1 MSSNL
6 TERVAWA
13 IETIKA
19 DRDLDEG
26 ITDIKLAKILGTN
39 KDTLAAYRN
48 KKGLLKGEVIERI
61 VEHYH
66 FNPMWLFHG
75 EGEPFPGARQKYPE
89 VCGPPE
95 QSGSPVPE
103 PPTVPRT
110 ISAPSAE
117 TGEISIG
124 DDVTLA
130 IQVLS
135 SGTPYATALH
145 LNIRS
150 FADAVAD
157 RGRIAHVEQM
167 QAEMEAKSRSFEER
181 MQSMM
186 TAMKEEIAGL
196 NSEIVTLR
204 EENAGLKAEIKVLRE
219 ENTALKEEIG
229 ILRKENA
236 YLKEKLTKSDWPA
249 GAAGE
254 GAA

>member
-1 MSSNL
+1 MRRMEKDLELGKRIAWLRRNGSLEQQQAAEAIGISYHTYQPYEYGRHPSRKNL
-6 TERVAWA
+6 E
-13 IETIKA
+13 
-19 DRDLDEG
+19 L
-26 ITDIKLAKILGTN
+26 ILN
-39 KDTLAAYRN
+39 YYNCSRSW
-48 KKGLLKGEVIERI
+48 LLT
-61 VEHYH
+61 
-66 FNPMWLFHG
+66 G

-89 VCGPPE
+89 VCGPPA
-95 QSGSPVPE
+95 PPE
-103 PPTVPRT
+103 TAPESPTVPRT

-167 QAEMEAKSRSFEER
+167 QAEMEAKSRTFEER

-186 TAMKEEIAGL
+186 AAMEGKIAGL
-196 NSEIVTLR
+196 NSEIATLR
-204 EENAGLKAEIKVLRE
+204 EENAGLKAEIEVLRE
-219 ENTALKEEIG
+219 ENTALKAEIG

-236 YLKEKLTKSDWPA
+236 YLKEKLTKPDWPA

>member
-1 MSSNL
+1 MDNL
-6 TERVAWA
+6 TKRVAWA
-13 IETIKA
+13 IEAIKA
-19 DRDLDEG
+19 DRDLDKG

-39 KDTLAAYRN
+39 KNTLASYRN
-48 KKGLLKGEVIERI
+48 KKGVPKGEVIERI

-66 FNPMWLFHG
+66 FSPAWLFHG
-75 EGEPFPGARQKYPE
+75 QGEPFSGARQKYPE
-89 VCGPPE
+89 VCGPPA
-95 QSGSPVPE
+95 PPE
-103 PPTVPRT
+103 TAPESPTVPRT
-110 ISAPSAE
+110 ISAPSE